1 LDKSAEDGG
10 CIRPRILSRGERD
23 DVLWEGPVIVGSEK
37 VVDSGVIDLTTTNW
51 ADRKL
56 VLQIDAVLTGQ
67 PRGADPL
74 DIRDHANWCD
84 PVLQF
89 DTAF

>member
-1 LDKSAEDGG
+1 
-10 CIRPRILSRGERD
+10 
-23 DVLWEGPVIVGSEK
+23 LWEGPVIVGSDK
-37 VVDSGVIDLTTTNW
+37 IADSGVIDLTTTNW
-51 ADRKL
+51 AHRKL

-84 PVLQF
+84 PVLEF
-89 DTAF
+89 DTVVRNPDILSNGK